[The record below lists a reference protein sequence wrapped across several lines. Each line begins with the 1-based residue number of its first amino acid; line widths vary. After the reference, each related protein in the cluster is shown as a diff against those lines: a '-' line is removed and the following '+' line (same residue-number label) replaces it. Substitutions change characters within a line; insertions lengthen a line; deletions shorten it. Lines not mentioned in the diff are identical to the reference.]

1 MMYCIRLCLGLPQE
15 FSSMTGPIIRLSTLV
30 CELLVSVPPTVA
42 PKVSSTTTGDEKLDK
57 SSVAM
62 AVAVAASGQCRDR

>member
-1 MMYCIRLCLGLPQE
+1 MPWA
-15 FSSMTGPIIRLSTLV
+15 SSRILFGDWSYNETFEVSTPV
-30 CELLVSVPPTVA
+30 CELLVLVPPTVA